1 MGRAREHGYEVQR
14 QPKIRPFVTSAVS
27 GKETL
32 TKTSGVSPD
41 LKFQEASFATFG
53 SGTHRLWAL
62 GKWAVSHGISP
73 VRVSPSGC
81 LGSSR
86 LQPAGA
92 GWYTAHRLSSA
103 QPLDITLGTLRVT
116 TGNGLTTTSTILLV
130 VTILFS
136 SWGIQIPESGAVTR
150 RGCSRETPT
159 AAT

>member
-41 LKFQEASFATFG
+41 LKFPEASFATFG
-53 SGTHRLWAL
+53 GTHRLWAL
-62 GKWAVSHGISP
+62 GKWAVSHGMSP
-73 VRVSPSGC
+73 VSPC

-92 GWYTAHRLSSA
+92 GWYTARRLSSA
-103 QPLDITLGTLRVT
+103 QPLDIPLGTLRVT

-130 VTILFS
+130 VTLLFS
-136 SWGIQIPESGAVTR
+136 SWGIQIPECGAVTR
-150 RGCSRETPT
+150 RGCSRKTPT